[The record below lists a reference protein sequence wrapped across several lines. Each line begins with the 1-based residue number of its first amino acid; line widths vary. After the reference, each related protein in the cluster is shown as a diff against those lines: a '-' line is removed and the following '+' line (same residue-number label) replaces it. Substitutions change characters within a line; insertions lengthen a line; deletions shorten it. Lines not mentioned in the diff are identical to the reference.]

1 MAWSPDGRYLVV
13 GNTKDRILWI
23 DVEEQK
29 IIKRVDKSVE
39 VRRRS
44 SRSLSLSL
52 IIISRKRR

>member
-44 SRSLSLSL
+44 SRSLPLSL
-52 IIISRKRR
+52 ITVSRTRR